1 MNSQDLLRKEFED
14 LKQHPISIDG
24 YTIELF
30 DQTNI
35 YEWKI
40 TLLGA
45 KDTPYSDG
53 IFLIKLEF
61 PKEYP
66 IRAPKINFLTPIYH
80 MNVRHSDG
88 KVGVNFIYEW
98 KSKTSV
104 REILTKLYSIFYLVN
119 PDSPFER
126 DLAELYKKDPNLYF
140 LHVKKY
146 THQYAKKDNENI
158 NINFIINGERNKY
171 CINCNSNMDIY
182 QLIDKIQSMIGFHL
196 KDPLFIYEGKKLN
209 EHSTLGES
217 GLKNESFVTIIDDVH
232 Y

>member
-1 MNSQDLLRKEFED
+1 MNSQDLLIKEFED

-30 DQTNI
+30 NQTNI

-66 IRAPKINFLTPIYH
+66 IRAPKINFLTPICH
-80 MNVRHSDG
+80 MNVCRSNG
-88 KVGVNFIYEW
+88 RVGVNFIDRW

-182 QLIDKIQSMIGFHL
+182 HLIDKIQGMIGFYL
-196 KDPLFIYEGKKLN
+196 NNPLFIYESKKLN